1 MLVDR
6 AAPVDQH
13 RAVPPLVVAQQHVAA
28 GRRGAG
34 NSSSAGMWASV
45 SASSGSM
52 GTNCDDVQQAV
63 QPSHGHIGAVLAA
76 DRLLH
81 LLQPGGEVPGVELGV
96 VATVAQVDARGVGPV
111 VGPAVVPVPS
121 HVAAH
126 VLVHGVAI
134 TAHACMPIHAWP
146 LDKRWRVLHDQPLS

>member
-1 MLVDR
+1 
-6 AAPVDQH
+6 
-13 RAVPPLVVAQQHVAA
+13 
-28 GRRGAG
+28 
-34 NSSSAGMWASV
+34 MWASV

-63 QPSHGHIGAVLAA
+63 QPSHGTSEPCSPRIASCTCWSQAEKSPASSSASSRPSL
-76 DRLLH
+76 RSML
-81 LLQPGGEVPGVELGV
+81 
-96 VATVAQVDARGVGPV
+96 GVGPA

-134 TAHACMPIHAWP
+134 TAHACMPSPHVA
-146 LDKRWRVLHDQPLS
+146 S